1 MKLFGNQKRQRTP
14 AARPEEETPQNEPVV
29 QERAPVREPTDFA
42 VPAPQPKA
50 KAKKK
55 SGQGKQD
62 HTSAKSMAV
71 LLAALVLFVTV
82 ALMCFY
88 LIEKSG
94 QPYELPEQLSNN
106 AKVDYVVNSQPSTL
120 ETVKEKDPDAPTGV
134 NNSMI
139 LNTLLVSLDET
150 TYRTESIMLMSV
162 NLDDYSVSLVSLP
175 RDTYISGN
183 YENNTI
189 NDIYREKDDG
199 KGRGIRALQEAVE
212 GMVGF
217 KIDYHYVVTQE
228 TLTNALDAIDG
239 LRFRVPKLDFC
250 ALDSGTRKMDGEDAI
265 QLFTYDPEYYD
276 IDLEGPDAQRS
287 FLLSLMSELIA
298 TNDEGEMKSRAQ
310 AVLSDAETNV
320 DEDTLLYFFKK
331 LTRKSFDDAY
341 SATMPGE
348 IITLGEDEGLDY
360 TVEYYQVSQEDAV
373 SVLNEHF
380 NPLEKALTVF
390 NINFRQK
397 SGLSTNGEFEEYG
410 FHNQNNGSGGSHN
423 SGSTTKPSTKPTT
436 EETEA
441 TTAEPTS
448 PAPTDAPVENP

>member
-14 AARPEEETPQNEPVV
+14 AARPEEEMQQNEPIV
-29 QERAPVREPTDFA
+29 QEHAPSREPTDFA

-50 KAKKK
+50 KTNKK

-71 LLAALVLFVTV
+71 LLAALALFVTT

-134 NNSMI
+134 NNSVI

-150 TYRTESIMLMSV
+150 TYRTESVMLMSV

-183 YENNTI
+183 YENSTI

-239 LRFRVPKLDFC
+239 LRFRVPRLDFC

-265 QLFTYDPEYYD
+265 QLFTYDPDYYD
-276 IDLEGPDAQRS
+276 IDLEGPDTQRK

-310 AVLSDAETNV
+310 AVLNDAETNV

-348 IITLGEDEGLDY
+348 IISLGEDEGLDY

-373 SVLNEHF
+373 SVLNEYF

-397 SGLSTNGEFEEYG
+397 SGLSTDGEYQEYG
-410 FHNQNNGSGGSHN
+410 FHNHNNGSHN
-423 SGSTTKPSTKPTT
+423 GGSTTKPT
-436 EETEA
+436 TEA

>member
-14 AARPEEETPQNEPVV
+14 AARPEEETPQNEPIV
-29 QERAPVREPTDFA
+29 QEHAPSREPTDFA

-50 KAKKK
+50 KTNKK

-71 LLAALVLFVTV
+71 LLAALALFVTT

-134 NNSMI
+134 NNSVI

-150 TYRTESIMLMSV
+150 SYRTESVMLMSV

-183 YENNTI
+183 YENSTI

-239 LRFRVPKLDFC
+239 LRFRVPRLDFC

-265 QLFTYDPEYYD
+265 QLFTYDPDYYH
-276 IDLEGPDAQRS
+276 IDLEGPDTQRK

-310 AVLSDAETNV
+310 AVLNNAETNV

-341 SATMPGE
+341 SVTMPGE
-348 IITLGEDEGLDY
+348 IISLGEDEGLDY

-373 SVLNEHF
+373 SVLNEYF

-397 SGLSTNGEFEEYG
+397 SGLSTDGEYQEYG
-410 FHNQNNGSGGSHN
+410 FHNQNSGSHN
-423 SGSTTKPSTKPTT
+423 GGSTTKPT
-436 EETEA
+436 TEA

>member
-1 MKLFGNQKRQRTP
+1 MKLFGNQKRQHTP
-14 AARPEEETPQNEPVV
+14 AARPEEETLQNEPIV
-29 QERAPVREPTDFA
+29 QEHAPSREPTDFA

-50 KAKKK
+50 KTNKK

-71 LLAALVLFVTV
+71 LLAALALFVTT

-134 NNSMI
+134 NNSVI

-150 TYRTESIMLMSV
+150 SYRTESVMLMSV

-183 YENNTI
+183 YENSTI

-239 LRFRVPKLDFC
+239 LRFRVPRLDFC

-265 QLFTYDPEYYD
+265 QLFTYDPDYYD
-276 IDLEGPDAQRS
+276 IDLEGPDTQRK

-310 AVLSDAETNV
+310 AVLNNAETNV

-348 IITLGEDEGLDY
+348 IISLGEDEGLDY

-373 SVLNEHF
+373 SVLNEYF

-397 SGLSTNGEFEEYG
+397 SGLSTDGEYQEYG
-410 FHNQNNGSGGSHN
+410 FHNHNNGSHN
-423 SGSTTKPSTKPTT
+423 GGSTTKPT
-436 EETEA
+436 TEA

>member
-14 AARPEEETPQNEPVV
+14 AARPEEETPQNEPIV
-29 QERAPVREPTDFA
+29 QEHAPSREPTDFA

-50 KAKKK
+50 KTNKK

-71 LLAALVLFVTV
+71 LLAALALFVTT

-134 NNSMI
+134 NNSVI

-150 TYRTESIMLMSV
+150 SYRTEAVMLMSV

-183 YENNTI
+183 YENSTI

-239 LRFRVPKLDFC
+239 LRFRVPRLDFC

-265 QLFTYDPEYYD
+265 QLFTYDPDYYD
-276 IDLEGPDAQRS
+276 IDLEGPDTQRK

-310 AVLSDAETNV
+310 AVLNNAETNV

-348 IITLGEDEGLDY
+348 IISLGEDEGLDY

-373 SVLNEHF
+373 SVLNEYF

-397 SGLSTNGEFEEYG
+397 SGLSTDGEYQEYG
-410 FHNQNNGSGGSHN
+410 FHNHNNGSHN
-423 SGSTTKPSTKPTT
+423 GGSTTKPT
-436 EETEA
+436 TEA

>member
-14 AARPEEETPQNEPVV
+14 AARPEEETPQNETIV
-29 QERAPVREPTDFA
+29 QERAPSREPTDFA

-50 KAKKK
+50 KTNKK

-71 LLAALVLFVTV
+71 LLAALALFVTT

-134 NNSMI
+134 NNSVI

-150 TYRTESIMLMSV
+150 TYRTESVMLMSV

-183 YENNTI
+183 YENSTI

-239 LRFRVPKLDFC
+239 LRFRVPRLDFC

-265 QLFTYDPEYYD
+265 QLFTYDPDYYD
-276 IDLEGPDAQRS
+276 IDLEGPDTQRK

-298 TNDEGEMKSRAQ
+298 TNDEGEMKSRAR
-310 AVLSDAETNV
+310 AVLNNAETNV

-348 IITLGEDEGLDY
+348 IISLGEDEGLDY

-373 SVLNEHF
+373 SVLNEYF

-397 SGLSTNGEFEEYG
+397 SGLSTDGEYQEYG
-410 FHNQNNGSGGSHN
+410 FHNHNNGSHN
-423 SGSTTKPSTKPTT
+423 GGSTTKPT
-436 EETEA
+436 TEA

>member
-1 MKLFGNQKRQRTP
+1 MKLFGNQKRQHTP
-14 AARPEEETPQNEPVV
+14 AARPEEETPQNEPIV
-29 QERAPVREPTDFA
+29 QEHAPSREPTDFA

-50 KAKKK
+50 KTNKK

-71 LLAALVLFVTV
+71 LLAALALFVTT

-134 NNSMI
+134 NNSVI

-150 TYRTESIMLMSV
+150 SYRTESVMLMSV

-183 YENNTI
+183 YENSTI

-228 TLTNALDAIDG
+228 TLTNAVDVIDG
-239 LRFRVPKLDFC
+239 LRFRVPRLDFC

-265 QLFTYDPEYYD
+265 QLFTYDPDYYD
-276 IDLEGPDAQRS
+276 IDLEGPDTQRK

-310 AVLSDAETNV
+310 AVLNNAETNV

-348 IITLGEDEGLDY
+348 IISLGEDEGLDY

-373 SVLNEHF
+373 SVLNEYF

-397 SGLSTNGEFEEYG
+397 SGLSTDGEYQEYG
-410 FHNQNNGSGGSHN
+410 FHNHNNGSHN
-423 SGSTTKPSTKPTT
+423 GGSTTKPT
-436 EETEA
+436 TEA

>member
-1 MKLFGNQKRQRTP
+1 MKLFGNQKRQHTP
-14 AARPEEETPQNEPVV
+14 AARPEEETPQNEPIV
-29 QERAPVREPTDFA
+29 QEHAPSREPTDFA

-50 KAKKK
+50 KTNKK

-71 LLAALVLFVTV
+71 LLAALALFVTT

-134 NNSMI
+134 NNSVI

-150 TYRTESIMLMSV
+150 SYRTEAVMLMSV

-183 YENNTI
+183 YENSTI

-239 LRFRVPKLDFC
+239 LRFRVPRLDFC

-265 QLFTYDPEYYD
+265 QLFTYDPDYYD
-276 IDLEGPDAQRS
+276 IDLEGPDTQRK

-310 AVLSDAETNV
+310 AVLNNAETNV

-348 IITLGEDEGLDY
+348 IISLGEDEGLDY

-373 SVLNEHF
+373 SVLNEYF

-397 SGLSTNGEFEEYG
+397 SGLSTDGEYQEYG
-410 FHNQNNGSGGSHN
+410 FHNHNNGSHN
-423 SGSTTKPSTKPTT
+423 GGSTTKPT
-436 EETEA
+436 TEA

>member
-14 AARPEEETPQNEPVV
+14 AARPEEETPQNEPIV
-29 QERAPVREPTDFA
+29 QEHAPSREPTDFA

-50 KAKKK
+50 KTNKK

-71 LLAALVLFVTV
+71 LLAALALFVTT

-134 NNSMI
+134 NNSVI

-150 TYRTESIMLMSV
+150 SYRTESVMLMSV

-183 YENNTI
+183 YENSTFY
-189 NDIYREKDDG
+189 DIYREKDDG

-239 LRFRVPKLDFC
+239 LRFRVPRLDFC

-265 QLFTYDPEYYD
+265 QLFTYDPDYYD
-276 IDLEGPDAQRS
+276 IDLEGPDTQRK

-310 AVLSDAETNV
+310 AVLNNAETNV

-341 SATMPGE
+341 SVTMPGE
-348 IITLGEDEGLDY
+348 IISLGEDEGLDY

-373 SVLNEHF
+373 SVLNEYF

-397 SGLSTNGEFEEYG
+397 SGLSTDGEYQEYG
-410 FHNQNNGSGGSHN
+410 FHNQNSGSHN
-423 SGSTTKPSTKPTT
+423 GGSTTKPT
-436 EETEA
+436 TEA

>member
-14 AARPEEETPQNEPVV
+14 AARPEEEAPQNEPIV
-29 QERAPVREPTDFA
+29 QEHAPSREPTDFA

-50 KAKKK
+50 KTNKK

-71 LLAALVLFVTV
+71 LLAALALFVTT

-120 ETVKEKDPDAPTGV
+120 ETVKTKDPDAPTGV
-134 NNSMI
+134 NNSVI

-150 TYRTESIMLMSV
+150 SYRTEAVMLMSV

-183 YENNTI
+183 YENSTI

-239 LRFRVPKLDFC
+239 LRFRVPRLDFC

-265 QLFTYDPEYYD
+265 QLFTYDPDYYD
-276 IDLEGPDAQRS
+276 IDLEGPDTQRK

-310 AVLSDAETNV
+310 AVLNNAETNV

-348 IITLGEDEGLDY
+348 IISLGEDEGLDY

-373 SVLNEHF
+373 SVLNEYF

-397 SGLSTNGEFEEYG
+397 SGLSTDGEYQEYG
-410 FHNQNNGSGGSHN
+410 FHNHNNGSQNG
-423 SGSTTKPSTKPTT
+423 GSTTKPT
-436 EETEA
+436 TEA

>member
-14 AARPEEETPQNEPVV
+14 AARPEEETPQNEPIV
-29 QERAPVREPTDFA
+29 QEHAPSREPTDFA

-50 KAKKK
+50 KTNKM

-71 LLAALVLFVTV
+71 LLAALALFVTT

-120 ETVKEKDPDAPTGV
+120 ETVKTKDPDAPTGV
-134 NNSMI
+134 NNSAI

-150 TYRTESIMLMSV
+150 SYRTESVMLMSV

-183 YENNTI
+183 YENSTI

-239 LRFRVPKLDFC
+239 LRFRVPRLDFC

-265 QLFTYDPEYYD
+265 QLFTYDPDYYD
-276 IDLEGPDAQRS
+276 IDLEGPDAQRK

-310 AVLSDAETNV
+310 AVLNNAETNV

-348 IITLGEDEGLDY
+348 IISLGEDEGLDY

-373 SVLNEHF
+373 SVLNEYF

-397 SGLSTNGEFEEYG
+397 SGLSTDGEYQEYG
-410 FHNQNNGSGGSHN
+410 FHNHNNGSHN
-423 SGSTTKPSTKPTT
+423 GGSTTKPT
-436 EETEA
+436 TEA

>member
-1 MKLFGNQKRQRTP
+1 MKLFGNQKRQHTP
-14 AARPEEETPQNEPVV
+14 AARPEEETPQNEPIV
-29 QERAPVREPTDFA
+29 QEHAPSREPTDFA

-50 KAKKK
+50 KTNKK

-71 LLAALVLFVTV
+71 LLAALALFVTT

-134 NNSMI
+134 NNSVI

-150 TYRTESIMLMSV
+150 SYRTESVMLMSV

-183 YENNTI
+183 YENSTI

-228 TLTNALDAIDG
+228 TLTNALDVIDG
-239 LRFRVPKLDFC
+239 LRFRVPRLDFC

-265 QLFTYDPEYYD
+265 QLFTYDPDYYD
-276 IDLEGPDAQRS
+276 IDLEGPDTQRK

-310 AVLSDAETNV
+310 AVLNNAETNV

-348 IITLGEDEGLDY
+348 IISLGEDEGLDY

-373 SVLNEHF
+373 SVLNEYF

-397 SGLSTNGEFEEYG
+397 SGLSTDGEYQEYG
-410 FHNQNNGSGGSHN
+410 FHNHNNGSHN
-423 SGSTTKPSTKPTT
+423 GGSTTKPT
-436 EETEA
+436 TEA

>member
-1 MKLFGNQKRQRTP
+1 MKLFGNQKRQHTP
-14 AARPEEETPQNEPVV
+14 AARPEEETPQNEPIV
-29 QERAPVREPTDFA
+29 QEHDPSREPTDFA

-50 KAKKK
+50 KTNKK

-71 LLAALVLFVTV
+71 LLAALALFVTT

-134 NNSMI
+134 NNSVI

-150 TYRTESIMLMSV
+150 SYRTESVMLMSV

-183 YENNTI
+183 YENSTI

-239 LRFRVPKLDFC
+239 LRFRVPRLDFC

-265 QLFTYDPEYYD
+265 QLFTYDPDYYD
-276 IDLEGPDAQRS
+276 IDLEGPDTQRK

-310 AVLSDAETNV
+310 AVLNNAETNV

-348 IITLGEDEGLDY
+348 IISLGEDEGLDY

-373 SVLNEHF
+373 SVLNEYF

-397 SGLSTNGEFEEYG
+397 SGLSTDGEYQEYG
-410 FHNQNNGSGGSHN
+410 FHNHNNGSHN
-423 SGSTTKPSTKPTT
+423 GGSTTKPT
-436 EETEA
+436 TEA

>member
-1 MKLFGNQKRQRTP
+1 MKLFGNQKRQHTL
-14 AARPEEETPQNEPVV
+14 AARPEEETPQNEPIV
-29 QERAPVREPTDFA
+29 QERAPSREPTDFA

-50 KAKKK
+50 KTNKK

-71 LLAALVLFVTV
+71 LLAALALFVTT

-134 NNSMI
+134 NNSVI

-150 TYRTESIMLMSV
+150 SYRTESVMLMSV

-183 YENNTI
+183 YENSTI

-239 LRFRVPKLDFC
+239 LRFRVPRLDFC
-250 ALDSGTRKMDGEDAI
+250 ALDSGTHKMDGEDAI
-265 QLFTYDPEYYD
+265 QLFTYDPDYYD
-276 IDLEGPDAQRS
+276 IDLEGPDTQRK

-310 AVLSDAETNV
+310 AVLNNADTNV

-348 IITLGEDEGLDY
+348 IISLGEDEGLDY

-373 SVLNEHF
+373 SVLNEYF

-397 SGLSTNGEFEEYG
+397 SGLSTDGEYQEYG
-410 FHNQNNGSGGSHN
+410 FHNHNNGSHN
-423 SGSTTKPSTKPTT
+423 GGSTTKPT
-436 EETEA
+436 TEA

>member
-1 MKLFGNQKRQRTP
+1 MKLFGNQKRQHTP
-14 AARPEEETPQNEPVV
+14 AARPEEETPQNEPIV
-29 QERAPVREPTDFA
+29 QEHAPSREPTDFA

-50 KAKKK
+50 KTNKKA
-55 SGQGKQD
+55 GQGKQD

-71 LLAALVLFVTV
+71 LLAALALFVTT

-134 NNSMI
+134 NNSVI

-150 TYRTESIMLMSV
+150 TYRTESVMLMSV

-183 YENNTI
+183 YENSTI

-239 LRFRVPKLDFC
+239 LRFRVPRLDFC

-265 QLFTYDPEYYD
+265 QLFTYDPDYYD
-276 IDLEGPDAQRS
+276 IDLEGPDTQRK

-310 AVLSDAETNV
+310 AVLNNAETNV

-348 IITLGEDEGLDY
+348 IISLGEDEGLDY

-373 SVLNEHF
+373 SVLNEYF

-397 SGLSTNGEFEEYG
+397 SGLSTDGEYQEYG
-410 FHNQNNGSGGSHN
+410 FHNHNNGSHN
-423 SGSTTKPSTKPTT
+423 GGSTTKPT
-436 EETEA
+436 TEA

>member
-1 MKLFGNQKRQRTP
+1 MKLFGNQKRQHTP
-14 AARPEEETPQNEPVV
+14 AARPEEETPQNEPIV
-29 QERAPVREPTDFA
+29 QEHAPSREPTDFA

-50 KAKKK
+50 KTNKK

-71 LLAALVLFVTV
+71 LLAALALFVTT

-120 ETVKEKDPDAPTGV
+120 ETVKTKDPDAPTGV
-134 NNSMI
+134 NNSVI

-150 TYRTESIMLMSV
+150 SYRTEAVMLMSV

-183 YENNTI
+183 YENSTI

-239 LRFRVPKLDFC
+239 LRFRVPRLDFC

-265 QLFTYDPEYYD
+265 QLFTYDPDYYD
-276 IDLEGPDAQRS
+276 IDLEGPDTQRK

-310 AVLSDAETNV
+310 AVLNNAETNV

-348 IITLGEDEGLDY
+348 IISLGEDEGLDY

-373 SVLNEHF
+373 SVLNEYF

-397 SGLSTNGEFEEYG
+397 SGLSTDGEYQEYG
-410 FHNQNNGSGGSHN
+410 FHNHNNGSHN
-423 SGSTTKPSTKPTT
+423 GGSTTKPT
-436 EETEA
+436 TEA